1 MRYIIGGK
9 KKIIE
14 NSNIIY
20 GVDVNKNV
28 TPVMV
33 RDAIIQCFYEAHCNV
48 LELARETFGHPPEEK
63 FEEMKKSHV
72 RELVED
78 AFHSIKGDFNNP
90 TKDNLL
96 RIVENLKEFAS
107 IYRKPDVIKKHVSE
121 IILLMDKLD

>member
-1 MRYIIGGK
+1 MGGR
-9 KKIIE
+9 KKIAK
-14 NSNIIY
+14 NNNIIY
-20 GVDVNKNV
+20 GVDVTKNV

-48 LELARETFGHPPEEK
+48 LELARESFGHPPQKK

-72 RELVED
+72 KDLIHDIFNKVG
-78 AFHSIKGDFNNP
+78 GDFNKP

-96 RIVENLKEFAS
+96 KVIDNLKEFAS

-121 IILLMDKLD
+121 IMSLINKID